1 MVSWNHGNKVV
12 YDVEIMCFDNKKYAR
27 GDPETLEQKEKILEG
42 QKGEG
47 NEEKEEHEAKEEI
60 GREGDWFLTVKGR
73 SEEGIPLY

>member
-27 GDPETLEQKEKILEG
+27 GDPETLEQKEKMLEG

-47 NEEKEEHEAKEEI
+47 NEVKE
-60 GREGDWFLTVKGR
+60 
-73 SEEGIPLY
+73 